1 MIAAR
6 RAAEPPAMDGYEHP
20 KKERQGAFA
29 LDDRHDSGLDS
40 MKEEEYRQ
48 LVKELEDIRLQP
60 REPPAW
66 AQQLTEDGDT

>member
-6 RAAEPPAMDGYEHP
+6 RATEPPAMDGYEHP

-48 LVKELEDIRLQP
+48 LVKELEGIRLQP